1 MGTFLMNTAH
11 VKLTEIEL
19 SHNISKQRL
28 AVQNG
33 VSSAI
38 PGLY

>member
-1 MGTFLMNTAH
+1 MGTFLINIAP
-11 VKLTEIEL
+11 VKLTEIVL
-19 SHNISKQRL
+19 SHNGSKQRL

-38 PGLY
+38 PGLN